1 MQRGSFVADVL
12 SLCTAVMSGFKSQ
25 AVVNDGGEQQGGDQ
39 ELQDPADAI
48 FHGVVWV
55 VGWPDRSGWVNGS
68 GYLDGVN
75 P

>member
-1 MQRGSFVADVL
+1 MV
-12 SLCTAVMSGFKSQ
+12 SGFKSE
-25 AVVNDGGEQQGGDQ
+25 AIVNDGAED
-39 ELQDPADAI
+39 EARDEDLQHPVSAI

-68 GYLDGVN
+68 DYSGGVN

>member
-1 MQRGSFVADVL
+1 M
-12 SLCTAVMSGFKSQ
+12 
-25 AVVNDGGEQQGGDQ
+25 NDGAEDQ
-39 ELQDPADAI
+39 ARDQDLQDSEGLI

-68 GYLDGVN
+68 DYLGGVN

>member
-1 MQRGSFVADVL
+1 
-12 SLCTAVMSGFKSQ
+12 MSGFKSQ
-25 AVVNDGGEQQGGDQ
+25 AVVNDGGEQEGGDQ

-55 VGWPDRSGWVNGS
+55 VGWPDRSGCVNGS
-68 GYLDGVN
+68 GYLGGVN